1 VAGRGAQ
8 RCADVRGAAAGCL
21 LAALR
26 RCRVRRQ
33 RRILAGRFEFPSDVT
48 LSEDARSLVHQL
60 LVTDSIG
67 RLSAKGALREPWL
80 VER

>member
-1 VAGRGAQ
+1 
-8 RCADVRGAAAGCL
+8 
-21 LAALR
+21 
-26 RCRVRRQ
+26 
-33 RRILAGRFEFPSDVT
+33 
-48 LSEDARSLVHQL
+48 VHQL

>member
-1 VAGRGAQ
+1 VAIPSSRDTDIATLQ
-8 RCADVRGAAAGCL
+8 A
-21 LAALR
+21 
-26 RCRVRRQ
+26 
-33 RRILAGRFEFPSDVT
+33 ILAGRFEFPSDAT
-48 LSEDARSLVHQL
+48 LSEDARSLVQQL